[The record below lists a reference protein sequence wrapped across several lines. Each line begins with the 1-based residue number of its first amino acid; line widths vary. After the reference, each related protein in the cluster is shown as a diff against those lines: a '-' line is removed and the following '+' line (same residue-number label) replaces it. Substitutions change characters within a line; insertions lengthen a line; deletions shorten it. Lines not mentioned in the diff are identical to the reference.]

1 MTMVSKDEKLILI
14 SEMGE
19 NPSLPEKLDFLKKIF
34 DPRFPNTIKKIT
46 KENLSD
52 TNNQR
57 TVFSLY
63 AEQTTPEKIDAMEV
77 SRLYFLEQ
85 AKKENQKK
93 CLNCSNVRNQDE
105 FVKYWKRCIFC
116 LDMTVE
122 EANEKGAERDKK
134 KTEGILCSTCNSRK
148 CKEEFGIKKD
158 GNYSKT
164 CIKCID
170 KRKKKKPEETPEPT
184 CED

>member
-1 MTMVSKDEKLILI
+1 MVSKDDKLILI
-14 SEMGE
+14 REMGE

-34 DPRFPNTIKKIT
+34 DMRYPNTIKKIT
-46 KENLSD
+46 RENLSD

-63 AEQTTPEKIDAMEV
+63 AEQTTPEKIDKMEV

-93 CLNCSNVRNQDE
+93 CLNCSNVRQQDE
-105 FVKYWKRCIFC
+105 FVKYWKQCIFC

-122 EANEKGAERDKK
+122 EANEKGAERDKL
-134 KTEGILCSTCNSRK
+134 KTEGVKCSTCKSHKHLN
-148 CKEEFGIKKD
+148 EFSIKKD
-158 GNYSKT
+158 GNHSKT
-164 CIKCID
+164 CIICLEA
-170 KRKKKKPEETPEPT
+170 RKKKKPEETPEPT